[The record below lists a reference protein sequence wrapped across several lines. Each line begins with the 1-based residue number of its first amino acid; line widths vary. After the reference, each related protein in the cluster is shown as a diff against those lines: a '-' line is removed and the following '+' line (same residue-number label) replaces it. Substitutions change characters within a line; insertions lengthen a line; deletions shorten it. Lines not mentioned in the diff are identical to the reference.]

1 MLINIF
7 IKNINAISEEEKR
20 EKYGVFYGILGICL
34 NLVLFAIKFFAGI
47 ITGAISITA
56 DAFNN
61 LSDAGSSII
70 TLLGFRLAAKK
81 PDADH
86 PFGHGR
92 SEYISGFIISMLI
105 LLVGF
110 ELGKSSLEKIFS
122 PEAVDFSVISII
134 ILVIS
139 VIIKL
144 YMAYY
149 NYAVGKKINSSA
161 MKATSTDSLTDSVST
176 TVVLVCMLVSY
187 FTELQID
194 AYCGLAVSGFILF
207 SGLRSAQETISPL
220 LGQTPTPEFVA
231 KIENTVKEC
240 SYVCGIHDLIVHDY
254 GPGRRMI
261 SLHAEVPADSNLL
274 EVHDAIDNIEKRL
287 RDTLNCDAVIH
298 MDPVQY
304 GDSAV
309 SETRE
314 TIQKMIKN
322 IDERITIHDF
332 RMVVGNTH
340 TNLIFDAVIPY
351 DIEISDKEIK
361 GLISKNISDIDP
373 AYRTVIEIDRP
384 FIINIK

>member
-70 TLLGFRLAAKK
+70 TLLGFRLADKK

-139 VIIKL
+139 VIFCNI
-144 YMAYY
+144 
-149 NYAVGKKINSSA
+149 SQ
-161 MKATSTDSLTDSVST
+161 DS
-176 TVVLVCMLVSY
+176 
-187 FTELQID
+187 
-194 AYCGLAVSGFILF
+194 ILF
-207 SGLRSAQETISPL
+207 ATFP
-220 LGQTPTPEFVA
+220 QT
-231 KIENTVKEC
+231 
-240 SYVCGIHDLIVHDY
+240 L
-254 GPGRRMI
+254 
-261 SLHAEVPADSNLL
+261 
-274 EVHDAIDNIEKRL
+274 
-287 RDTLNCDAVIH
+287 
-298 MDPVQY
+298 
-304 GDSAV
+304 
-309 SETRE
+309 
-314 TIQKMIKN
+314 
-322 IDERITIHDF
+322 
-332 RMVVGNTH
+332 
-340 TNLIFDAVIPY
+340 
-351 DIEISDKEIK
+351 
-361 GLISKNISDIDP
+361 
-373 AYRTVIEIDRP
+373 
-384 FIINIK
+384 